1 MQKQLFYHLHSSV
14 LLEAGSEEKKK
25 KKKHFRSKAKEIN
38 IAKLQSKTLSAQTFH
53 KRCKHSNYLH
63 ATTIQTVSK
72 KSWNWYTNNHCDFLL
87 EKMFR

>member
-1 MQKQLFYHLHSSV
+1 MQKQLFYHSHSSV

-25 KKKHFRSKAKEIN
+25 KRKKKHFRPKAKEIN

-63 ATTIQTVSK
+63 ATKIQTVSK
-72 KSWNWYTNNHCDFLL
+72 KS
-87 EKMFR
+87 